1 VQEPAREWAV
11 LRTLLGDIEMVM
23 AKADLGIASRFAAL
37 AGDAGKQLFP
47 VLRQSFEDTSR
58 AVCDVLGFD
67 ELLQNEPWLARAIRL
82 RNPYIDPMSLLQI
95 ELLKEWRAGD
105 RKDAELE
112 RALFTAVKG
121 VARGLMNT
129 G

>member
-1 VQEPAREWAV
+1 MLPASVVAAAIGYTV
-11 LRTLLGDIEMVM
+11 LLVSLL
-23 AKADLGIASRFAAL
+23 ARRCFAAQL
-37 AGDAGKQLFP
+37 PFELHFNGSRSLVCSRRDAGSSL
-47 VLRQSFEDTSR
+47 VLAPDSSSASF
-58 AVCDVLGFD
+58 
-67 ELLQNEPWLARAIRL
+67 ARAIRL

-105 RKDAELE
+105 RRDTELE

>member
-1 VQEPAREWAV
+1 
-11 LRTLLGDIEMVM
+11 MVM
-23 AKADLGIASRFAAL
+23 AKADLDIARRYSAL
-37 AGDAGKQLFP
+37 AGESGAVVYPQ
-47 VLRQSFEDTSR
+47 LRQSFEEASR
-58 AVCDVLGFD
+58 GVCEVRGIDQ
-67 ELLQNEPWLARAIRL
+67 LLQNEPWLARAIDL

-105 RKDAELE
+105 RRDAELE